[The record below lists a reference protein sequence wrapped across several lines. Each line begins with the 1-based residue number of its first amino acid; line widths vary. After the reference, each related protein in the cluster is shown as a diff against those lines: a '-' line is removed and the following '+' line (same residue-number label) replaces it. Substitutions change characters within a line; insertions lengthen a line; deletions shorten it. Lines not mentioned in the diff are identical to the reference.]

1 TGQLN
6 FLGSSTGLQHG
17 ATVSIAGNIG
27 TVQLSFASATTSS
40 AIVASV
46 NQFKDSTGV
55 QATLSAD
62 NKSVNFTSTGYGA
75 SQFLTVSSNST
86 SLTTVDTNGVTTSTD
101 TGRNATVTVNG
112 TAVQSDGLKV
122 KVVTA
127 NLEADLTLN
136 SVINTNGKTKV
147 FGVT

>member
-1 TGQLN
+1 A
-6 FLGSSTGLQHG
+6 HG
-17 ATVSIAGNIG
+17 ASISVAGNTG
-27 TVQLSFASATTSS
+27 TVQLSYASATTSS

-62 NKSVNFTSTGYGA
+62 NKSVIFTSTGYGA
-75 SQFLTVSSNST
+75 NSFVTVSSNSAAVAT
-86 SLTTVDTNGVTTSTD
+86 QDTAGVTTSTD
-101 TGRNATVTVNG
+101 YGRNATLTVNG
-112 TAVQSDGLKV
+112 TAVQSDGLNV

-136 SVINTNGKTKV
+136 SSINTNGATKT
-147 FGVT
+147 FGITGGGATFSLGAQVN